1 MIQIRPREGSK
12 VALFAGFIFEPGE
25 GGRQAREGEGGVRE
39 GRGESYRREIVIVNL
54 ARKAGR
60 QSGGQGN
67 GEERSAVRGGPLAHS
82 LTKEPA
88 YSSILS
94 PHACLV
100 KSLCQQQL
108 HPPRGGDATAAGG
121 GVSRGEVHE
130 TSMGRVLRS
139 LALAPVS

>member
-25 GGRQAREGEGGVRE
+25 RGRQAREGEGGVRE

-108 HPPRGGDATAAGG
+108 HPPRGGDGRRRWREP
-121 GVSRGEVHE
+121 RGSPRNLNVK
-130 TSMGRVLRS
+130 GPPPLPRAR
-139 LALAPVS
+139 AR

>member
-12 VALFAGFIFEPGE
+12 SRTFCRIYFRAE
-25 GGRQAREGEGGVRE
+25 GGGRLEERGREPE
-39 GRGESYRREIVIVNL
+39 GRSESYCREIVIVNL
-54 ARKAGR
+54 ARQA
-60 QSGGQGN
+60 GGQAGQQ
-67 GEERSAVRGGPLAHS
+67 RGAAAAAAAAPHS

-108 HPPRGGDATAAGG
+108 HPAEAMAVRGC
-121 GVSRGEVHE
+121 VSRRPSPRNLG
-130 TSMGRVLRS
+130 GKGL
-139 LALAPVS
+139 LARPRPLVNLLCS

>member
-1 MIQIRPREGSK
+1 MKGKTGQ
-12 VALFAGFIFEPGE
+12 
-25 GGRQAREGEGGVRE
+25 GRDRARATA
-39 GRGESYRREIVIVNL
+39 
-54 ARKAGR
+54 ARSSLLTWPGR
-60 QSGGQGN
+60 QSGRQSN

-108 HPPRGGDATAAGG
+108 HPPRGGDARRRWREP
-121 GVSRGEVHE
+121 RGSPRNLN
-130 TSMGRVLRS
+130 T
-139 LALAPVS
+139 